1 MAPNVPKVD
10 TNRAKDKRKEN
21 AVSKSTSRTAAME
34 RKKQLNKRKT
44 AQSQTRESQ
53 RKQLKNLQKN
63 INATKALMDKEEDE
77 EKQGELEV
85 SLKELLS
92 SYEQIERDLTAIESD
107 IMDIDTDLKR
117 IDQGGPM
124 DVGDTEDESSGD
136 GPDNQ
141 NESNENSDRD
151 QQNEVA
157 DQPETE
163 VNSHG
168 SSLSRT
174 ADLEYKDLNDPNISH
189 DDLANQQRSSESH
202 PLPDIVVNSDELF
215 VGQTERPSAAQ
226 GASQQDHERPKDY
239 KDYPFIDLTLDD
251 GDGPSEQLF
260 ENGTVTLK
268 KNARS
273 GSDYLNSY
281 GPLNCAMTIW
291 SSNAAPNEVEGC
303 TYLKGH
309 PHKEAM
315 LEDETGKVLYK
326 GMIRNIKKV
335 AWQPRREGST
345 MLDLLESVEE
355 LNPEVKNTNPKYT
368 FPFTTVL
375 VDWKQGVNL
384 APLPPLWIS
393 RTNYKILTS
402 SAKKES
408 LRTDRRIYAV
418 ALVQVKNYKNWA
430 GKLLDNKWTGE
441 KRAGLAQSPT
451 PFPETLETEQ
461 ILLRGKGDQ
470 DQNKKSD
477 NYQDQ
482 RTQGPSTELENS
494 QSQSTRSQS
503 NEREHNQA
511 QSSKTE
517 SIQDQGNAASPTD
530 SPQFSNENPV
540 AHEKKSER
548 SPQQTF
554 NRKIFLDDI
563 LGMIDD
569 FKNLQMEKQMEMRTL
584 ALAQYDLYKRKM
596 EEGGAKEETV

>member
-21 AVSKSTSRTAAME
+21 AVSKSASRRAAME
-34 RKKQLNKRKT
+34 RKSQLNKRKI
-44 AQSQTRESQ
+44 AQSQSQDSQ
-53 RKQLKNLQKN
+53 RKQLKDLQKK
-63 INATKALMDKEEDE
+63 INATKALLSEEEDE

-92 SYEQIERDLTAIESD
+92 SYEQIERDLTAIEAD
-107 IMDIDTDLKR
+107 IMDIDTNLKR

-124 DVGDTEDESSGD
+124 DVDDTEDENSGD
-136 GPDNQ
+136 GPDNE

-163 VNSHG
+163 V
-168 SSLSRT
+168 
-174 ADLEYKDLNDPNISH
+174 KFICH
-189 DDLANQQRSSESH
+189 DDLANQQRSNESH
-202 PLPDIVVNSDELF
+202 PLPDIVVNSNELF
-215 VGQTERPSAAQ
+215 VGQIERPSATQ

-239 KDYPFIDLTLDD
+239 KDYTFIDLTLDD
-251 GDGPSEQLF
+251 DDGPSERLF

-268 KNARS
+268 KNAGS
-273 GSDYLNSY
+273 GVDYLNSY

-303 TYLKGH
+303 TYIKGD
-309 PHKEAM
+309 PHNKAM
-315 LEDETGKVLYK
+315 FEDATGKLLYK

-335 AWQPRREGST
+335 AWQPRREGSAGPAA
-345 MLDLLESVEE
+345 S
-355 LNPEVKNTNPKYT
+355 
-368 FPFTTVL
+368 
-375 VDWKQGVNL
+375 
-384 APLPPLWIS
+384 APLWIS
-393 RTNYKILTS
+393 RTNYKKLSS

-408 LRTDRRIYAV
+408 LRTDRRIYVV
-418 ALVQVKNYKNWA
+418 ALVQVKNYRNWA

-441 KRAGLAQSPT
+441 KRVGLAQSPT
-451 PFPETLETEQ
+451 PFPETLETEN

-482 RTQGPSTELENS
+482 RTQDPSTELENS
-494 QSQSTRSQS
+494 QSQNTWSQS
-503 NEREHNQA
+503 NEREHSQA
-511 QSSKTE
+511 QNSETE

-554 NRKIFLDDI
+554 NRKKFLDDI

-569 FKNLQMEKQMEMRTL
+569 FKNLPMETQMEMRAL